1 MDKSRNY
8 ILDRLMSKTT
18 TIEEF
23 NYDSLVA
30 PPLNYFLSPYD
41 ISKLN
46 MIARSL
52 KLSAKPQLRYQE
64 IDNVMRSRGLVK
76 FAAGTNRVVYRHPE
90 FPDILFKVAADAV
103 GLGDNPAEY
112 RNQFIL
118 KPFVTKCFEISS
130 CGTVG
135 LFERVNPITSREEF
149 LSVADDVFELLNEWI
164 IGKYVIADCGSKY
177 FMNFGVR
184 RGFGVVVLDYP
195 YLYELDGN
203 KLYCRKPDPTSQ
215 TGKCDGIIDY
225 DDGYNHLQCTKC
237 GAIYKAKEL
246 EAKIENNELVLERKG
261 EQVMKITVS
270 GGSKNIKKE
279 SFVVGEEF
287 SNKAFKKPIT
297 STRTSSSN
305 NSPKKKFTVDEDANT
320 REPEKRTE
328 DAPKKNTQINKSVN
342 GVSTDVVAKSPVTFS
357 EEYKKQCLEEK
368 EKKNDRI
375 DIDAHK
381 ELGRV
386 MEAVKCISEM
396 NKNKIDTNLIF
407 GSLFQAIV
415 KNFSSID
422 LFDHIC
428 GALLNLINK
437 FDDDDYVAALTSDKI
452 KELFERYF
460 EIVNEFGVSKD
471 EKSAVVRSS
480 IGVQFESDF
489 DIEDRYTFATTEF
502 NIGDINVLS
511 ENISA
516 DTEKDIACETG
527 IKFYDGTVINT
538 NEIYPGQ
545 TPHEVI
551 VPVTENGCYVTGK
564 DNNIIAIDVVD
575 EISIDKSRLVPN
587 NWVKAVNK
595 ELDKLGIDL
604 DNVADNESN
613 NEENVESEDLD
624 ENAATEDSSS
634 SDETV
639 YSDMNNSDEPFN
651 GMKIDIPDVEP
662 PRPGF
667 MQAGSTEMD
676 ESMKEFIEN
685 EINK

>member
-46 MIARSL
+46 MIAKSL

-118 KPFVTKCFEISS
+118 RPFVTKCFEISP

-195 YLYELDGN
+195 YLYELDGQ

-225 DDGYNHLQCTKC
+225 DDGYNHLHCTKC

-261 EQVMKITVS
+261 EQAMKITVS

-279 SFVVGEEF
+279 SFIVGEEF
-287 SNKAFKKPIT
+287 SNKAFKKPIASTHT
-297 STRTSSSN
+297 STN
-305 NSPKKKFTVDEDANT
+305 DSPKKKFDIDNDAEKERKKKISEDT
-320 REPEKRTE
+320 
-328 DAPKKNTQINKSVN
+328 PKKNTPINKSVN

-357 EEYKKQCLEEK
+357 EEYKQQCLKEK
-368 EKKNDRI
+368 EKKND
-375 DIDAHK
+375 DASIETFDEEGK
-381 ELGRV
+381 VLKAIKLICEMDKSKVDTELMFR
-386 MEAVKCISEM
+386 
-396 NKNKIDTNLIF
+396 T
-407 GSLFQAIV
+407 LFQTLV

-428 GALLNLINK
+428 NALLNLIDK

-452 KELFERYF
+452 KELFGRYF
-460 EIVNEFGVSKD
+460 EIVSESTEAGNSTI
-471 EKSAVVRSS
+471 VRSA
-480 IGVQFESDF
+480 IGLQFEADLNIS
-489 DIEDRYTFATTEF
+489 ERYTFAPTELEIENNHISMDNEDLSDDK
-502 NIGDINVLS
+502 NIVESDIR
-511 ENISA
+511 
-516 DTEKDIACETG
+516 
-527 IKFYDGTVINT
+527 FYDGTVINT

-545 TPHEVI
+545 ASQEVI
-551 VPVTENGCYVTGK
+551 IPIDENGQYVTGK
-564 DNNIIAIDVVD
+564 DDNIIAIDVVD
-575 EISIDKSRLVPN
+575 GINMDKSRLVPD

-604 DNVADNESN
+604 DDT
-613 NEENVESEDLD
+613 VESEEDEDNEDCAVDKIEDLNED
-624 ENAATEDSSS
+624 AATEDN
-634 SDETV
+634 TV
-639 YSDMNNSDEPFN
+639 YSDVNNSDEPFN

-667 MQAGSTEMD
+667 VQSGSTEMD
-676 ESMKEFIEN
+676 ESMKKFIES